1 MTSFVEQLDIH
12 STFADSTK
20 NYRVSG
26 QTILKDICTQR
37 EVPKRMFLSKMTIL
51 ILSRCLVMGKGSGYG
66 KVILFGEHFVV
77 HGVPGIVSATDA
89 TTDAEVKKIDKGI
102 IIKDER
108 KGSRGYA
115 EEKKLQQ
122 IESIERMLKTM
133 GMPQSTAMS
142 IWLGGNLPGFSGLG
156 ASAASSVAI
165 ARAIA
170 EECGLKFS
178 DQRINEIAYE
188 AEKAY
193 AGNPSGID
201 NTAATFGGLLWFKK
215 NVTGGPDT
223 FEKINIR
230 APVEIIIG
238 STGIVA
244 NTKAMVEGVAERKKQ
259 NSQKYD
265 RLFKQAENLA
275 LAGRKAL
282 KNFNFKKV
290 GELMNENHHLLQEIG
305 VSCKELDHLVD
316 VAREQGAWG
325 AKLTGGGGGGCMTAL
340 TPEKELQEKVAAAI
354 EKEGFQVLRT
364 KIGVQ
369 KL

>member
-1 MTSFVEQLDIH
+1 
-12 STFADSTK
+12 
-20 NYRVSG
+20 
-26 QTILKDICTQR
+26 
-37 EVPKRMFLSKMTIL
+37 
-51 ILSRCLVMGKGSGYG
+51 MGKGSGYG

-89 TTDAEVKKIDKGI
+89 ATDAEVKKIANGI

-108 KGSRGYA
+108 KGSKGYA
-115 EEKKLQQ
+115 EEKKIQQ
-122 IESIERMLKTM
+122 IESIERMLKSMNMSTD
-133 GMPQSTAMS
+133 TAMS
-142 IWLGGNLPGFSGLG
+142 IWLGGDLPGFSGLG

-170 EECGLKFS
+170 QEFNLTFS
-178 DQRINEIAYE
+178 DERINEIAYE

-215 NVTGGPDT
+215 NMTGGPDT
-223 FEKINIR
+223 FEKISIQK
-230 APVEIIIG
+230 PVEIIIA

-244 NTKAMVEGVAERKKQ
+244 NTKAMVEGVAQRKKA
-259 NSQKYD
+259 NPQKYD
-265 RLFKQAENLA
+265 PLFKQAEA
-275 LAGRKAL
+275 VAVTGRKAL
-282 KNFNFKKV
+282 LDFDLKKV
-290 GELMNENHHLLQEIG
+290 GQLMNENHCLLQEIG
-305 VSCKELDHLVD
+305 VSCKELDHLVE
-316 VAREQGAWG
+316 VARKQGALG

-340 TPEKELQEKVAAAI
+340 TPRKELQDKVASAI